1 MYHDTLHRRRQSVI
15 FHVAHAGR
23 LLSATLAFW
32 NIDNVVERNEFNR
45 GWVSKGLQKYLQ
57 RFRWSSQN
65 SHGETDSL
73 ANMVFNEGSSD
84 CLRTI

>member
-57 RFRWSSQN
+57 RFDDQVKTVTVKQTLWQ
-65 SHGETDSL
+65 TWYL
-73 ANMVFNEGSSD
+73 TKV
-84 CLRTI
+84 LQTV